1 MNGWSRDAESTFPS
15 DTPSLSDAGRRSPR
29 LVFRCAGC
37 GLREAG
43 PDVPY
48 SGGLDQGFAF
58 RGARVPF
65 LNYQKGIYRAAAQKG
80 PAALSVNTSYK
91 SPYDDEET
99 LGGFRY
105 AYRAGSTD
113 QPDNRALRAAFAL
126 QVPLVYFVG
135 TRPGW
140 YRRVANVCHRRRSD
154 RPRRN
159 PHARA
164 DGRSYDEREAVLA
177 SDEVERRYSVRE
189 ARVRLHQSRFRARVL
204 PAYADRCTICRLK
217 ETRLLDAAHI
227 IGDADPRGEPAISNG
242 LSLCSIHHRA
252 LDEDLIGISPDYR
265 SR

>member
-1 MNGWSRDAESTFPS
+1 MQDDDLRASCFAALD
-15 DTPSLSDAGRRSPR
+15 
-29 LVFRCAGC
+29 VVCAKQ
-37 GLREAG
+37 G

-58 RGARVPF
+58 RGTRVPF

-135 TRPGW
+135 TRPGLVPA
-140 YRRVANVCHRRRSD
+140 RVANVCHRRRSD
-154 RPRRN
+154 RSRRN

-164 DGRSYDEREAVLA
+164 DGRSLR
-177 SDEVERRYSVRE
+177 
-189 ARVRLHQSRFRARVL
+189 RARGSSCQ
-204 PAYADRCTICRLK
+204 R
-217 ETRLLDAAHI
+217 
-227 IGDADPRGEPAISNG
+227 
-242 LSLCSIHHRA
+242 
-252 LDEDLIGISPDYR
+252 
-265 SR
+265 

>member
-1 MNGWSRDAESTFPS
+1 MQDDDLRASCFAALD
-15 DTPSLSDAGRRSPR
+15 
-29 LVFRCAGC
+29 VVCAKQ
-37 GLREAG
+37 G

-58 RGARVPF
+58 RGTRVPF

-140 YRRVANVCHRRRSD
+140 YRPEWPTFVTEDDPIARVVTLT
-154 RPRRN
+154 P
-159 PHARA
+159 
-164 DGRSYDEREAVLA
+164 GRMVGPYDEREA
-177 SDEVERRYSVRE
+177 SCQR
-189 ARVRLHQSRFRARVL
+189 
-204 PAYADRCTICRLK
+204 
-217 ETRLLDAAHI
+217 
-227 IGDADPRGEPAISNG
+227 
-242 LSLCSIHHRA
+242 
-252 LDEDLIGISPDYR
+252 
-265 SR
+265 